1 MKDCFGL
8 HGHSAFGYVA
18 NKISGV
24 GRKAATSGGLTTDLI
39 YWLQAGKTVDIL
51 RCAAKSTDLLPPSAL
66 PRLLRSLR
74 LTQPTR
80 PAGCR
85 LPADA
90 GHRAAVV
97 VLRIYRGGSADVKD
111 GLQSGRQCGYGR
123 YPAIRV
129 SLLYGEKTE
138 LLIAIYGIGAIGDL
152 ETFDDYR
159 LTAKFCVSG
168 MRRSAQALRCR
179 ALTSGY
185 SGIKVRRE
193 ESGQLRSKSRHKGV
207 ISTLLGLL
215 CSSMSAQPPPKSRDK
230 WNKVCETDFGRASSD
245 SHPICPQPRRGD
257 KRPGTSLRFN
267 VSAVRRTINIIYRDC
282 ITGRLTPPVF
292 ASHTI

>member
-1 MKDCFGL
+1 MLLKNCF
-8 HGHSAFGYVA
+8 YQ
-18 NKISGV
+18 SGV
-24 GRKAATSGGLTTDLI
+24 GRKSATSVGLTTDLV

-51 RCAAKSTDLLPPSAL
+51 RYTAESTDLLPPSAL

-74 LTQPTR
+74 LSPPSR

-85 LPADA
+85 LPAAA

-97 VLRIYRGGSADVKD
+97 ALRIYRGGSADVED
-111 GLQSGRQCGYGR
+111 GLQSGRQCGYSR
-123 YPAIRV
+123 YPTIRV

-138 LLIAIYGIGAIGDL
+138 LLIAIYGIGAIEDL

-168 MRRSAQALRCR
+168 MRRSVQALRCR

-257 KRPGTSLRFN
+257 KRPDTFRRFN

-282 ITGRLTPPVF
+282 VTGCRGPNPSTSFRYRTQSRLC
-292 ASHTI
+292 